1 MIDKLIR
8 QIDIFDKR
16 TDGLISEIGLDS
28 FDLELMKSRFKV
40 ASNDPLMYNP
50 YEIDLSNVDLFPN
63 VKFDF
68 NKYSY
73 YLACYN
79 DSETNK

>member
-8 QIDIFDKR
+8 QIDIFDKK
-16 TDGLISEIGLDS
+16 TDGLTSEIGLDS
-28 FDLELMKSRFKV
+28 FDLELMKSRFNV

-50 YEIDLSNVDLFPN
+50 YEIDSSNVDLFPN

-68 NKYSY
+68 NEYSY